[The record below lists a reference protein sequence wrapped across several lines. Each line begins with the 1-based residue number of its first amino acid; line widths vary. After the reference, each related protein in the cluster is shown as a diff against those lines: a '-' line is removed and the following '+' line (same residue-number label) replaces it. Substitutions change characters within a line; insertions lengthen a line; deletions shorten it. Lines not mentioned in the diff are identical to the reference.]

1 MTITDLTANC
11 TKIAV
16 IVTRG
21 YNDYE
26 HFSQWVKY
34 YTSAKTKICFVSGG
48 CPSGA
53 YSLIERYASEFDHN
67 MMVHYPQYSN
77 YGKLATLMRNLNIV
91 DSADML
97 IAFWDGKSPGTAH
110 ALGLAEKKG
119 IPVRVV
125 NVIIY

>member
-1 MTITDLTANC
+1 MTIQDLTAEC

-16 IVTRG
+16 IGTRG

-34 YTSAKTKICFVSGG
+34 YTQNRYKICFVSGG
-48 CPSGA
+48 CISGA
-53 YSLIERYASEFDHN
+53 DSLIERYASEFEHN
-67 MMVHYPQYSN
+67 MMVHYPDYSH
-77 YGKLATLMRNLNIV
+77 GKRAPLMRNQTIV

-97 IAFWDGKSPGTAH
+97 IAFWDGRSTGTAH

-119 IPVRVV
+119 IPIRIV
-125 NVIIY
+125 NVVIY

>member
-1 MTITDLTANC
+1 MTIPELITSC

-16 IVTRG
+16 IGSRG

-34 YTSAKTKICFVSGG
+34 YTQAKTKICFVSGG

-53 YSLIERYASEFDHN
+53 DSLIERYATEHSHN
-67 MMVHYPQYSN
+67 MMVHYPDYSH
-77 YGKLATLMRNLNIV
+77 GKLAPLMRNQTIV

-97 IAFWDGKSPGTAH
+97 IAFWDGKSTGTAH
-110 ALGLAEKKG
+110 TLGLSEKKG
-119 IPVRVV
+119 IPTRVV